1 MDQDTLRQ
9 RLTTIFRNT
18 FFQPDLVIDDDMTA
32 GDVEGWDSLTHINL
46 ILAVEKEFDIALT
59 TRDVRSMKNVGDLMQ
74 LIARKTEALPANV

>member
-74 LIARKTEALPANV
+74 LIAKKTEALPANI

>member
-1 MDQDTLRQ
+1 LDQDTLRQ

-74 LIARKTEALPANV
+74 LIAKKTEALPANI